1 MSDQENVQPPLDAA
15 HPSLAAARDGIEAAL
30 KAELARLLDGTV
42 DAVDGPIRQ
51 AANRLLFAAQ
61 RGRRDL
67 ADEARDQLA
76 LALEERRLAAR
87 AGLEATLAVVLGRG
101 VGLLFD
107 GLAAGLAGLGSRK

>member
-1 MSDQENVQPPLDAA
+1 MAPEPTNLT
-15 HPSLAAARDGIEAAL
+15 AARDSVEAAL
-30 KAELARLLDGTV
+30 KAELSRLLDGTV
-42 DAVDGPIRQ
+42 DAVDGPIRE
-51 AANRLLFAAQ
+51 AANRIVVAAR

-87 AGLEATLAVVLGRG
+87 VGMESTLNVILQRG

-107 GLAAGLAGLGSRK
+107 GLLAGLAGLGARR

>member
-1 MSDQENVQPPLDAA
+1 MSDQENAPAPPEAA
-15 HPSLAAARDGIEAAL
+15 HPSLSAARDGIEAAL

-42 DAVDGPIRQ
+42 DAVDGPIRA
-51 AANRLLFAAQ
+51 AANRLIFAAQ

-87 AGLEATLAVVLGRG
+87 AGFESTLNVVLQRG

-107 GLAAGLAGLGSRK
+107 GLAAGLAGLGGRK